1 MFSDTVQQ
9 MFTTDLLG
17 IRSIS
22 ITYSS
27 RVNNLWSIWA
37 NYCSVTLLIGNLVTW
52 YYKNIKR
59 RNSWERIT
67 LKITLNWLIQSNS
80 TNYCPH
86 YSWHPYHFRE
96 NDCMTTIHTKILLT
110 AVVLTSCCMSGL
122 APAARRSSTTLW
134 WPLKLAVCSGVRPSY
149 SECVSVL

>member
-59 RNSWERIT
+59 RNSWECMT
-67 LKITLNWLIQSNS
+67 LKITLNWSIQVAAQTITHTTVDIFS
-80 TNYCPH
+80 H
-86 YSWHPYHFRE
+86 QRE
-96 NDCMTTIHTKILLT
+96 WLTTIHTKILLT
-110 AVVLTSCCMSGL
+110 ALVVLTSSCMSGL
-122 APAARRSSTTLW
+122 ATATRRSSTTLW
-134 WPLKLAVCSGVRPSY
+134 WPLRLAVHSGVRPSY
-149 SECVSVL
+149 SERVSVL